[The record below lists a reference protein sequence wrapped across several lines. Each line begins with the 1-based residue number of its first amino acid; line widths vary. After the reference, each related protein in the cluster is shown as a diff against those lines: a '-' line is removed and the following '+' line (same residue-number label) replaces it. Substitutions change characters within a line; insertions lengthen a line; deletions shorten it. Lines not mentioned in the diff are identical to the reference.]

1 MTKAELIDAIA
12 EKLLLKKKD
21 VVPVVEEVFASIE
34 GALSRGE
41 KCTFVGFGVFEVKER
56 AAREGRNPQ
65 DPTKVVK
72 IPAKKVPVFRPGKDL
87 KEKVLAI
94 KGKKKAAVRAAFFL
108 LFSDAQPP
116 AQSGHAVPAV
126 RKVQKQCS
134 NSSP

>member
-94 KGKKKAAVRAAFFL
+94 KGKKKA
-108 LFSDAQPP
+108 
-116 AQSGHAVPAV
+116 
-126 RKVQKQCS
+126 K
-134 NSSP
+134 

>member
-41 KCTFVGFGVFEVKER
+41 KCTLVGFGVCEVKER

-94 KGKKKAAVRAAFFL
+94 KGKKKA
-108 LFSDAQPP
+108 
-116 AQSGHAVPAV
+116 
-126 RKVQKQCS
+126 K
-134 NSSP
+134 